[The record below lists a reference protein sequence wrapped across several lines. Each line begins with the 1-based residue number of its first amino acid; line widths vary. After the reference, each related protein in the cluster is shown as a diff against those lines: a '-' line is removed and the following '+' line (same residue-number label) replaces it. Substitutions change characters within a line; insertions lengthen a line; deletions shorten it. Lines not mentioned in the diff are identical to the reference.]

1 MFASN
6 TPMAGLSPFQRI
18 QGKILDAAS
27 CVKSSAMPTSPPKT
41 CSTYCGK
48 IGTMSNPQ
56 SKIVLITG
64 AAGGIGRATVT
75 LFAEKG
81 WRVIGVD
88 RSLFGENF
96 PSNGLFI
103 QSDISDPAALE
114 AIFRQARAFTDCL
127 DVLVNN
133 AALQIAKPLLDTSV
147 EEWDAVMA
155 SNLRSVF
162 LSAKLAYPLFK
173 AVGGGAII
181 NVSSVHA
188 VQTSANI
195 AAYAASKG
203 GLLALTRAMAIEFA
217 PDNIRVNAI
226 LPGAVDTP
234 MLRAGLGRGH
244 VEGDGD
250 IMERLDNLARKTVS
264 GKVGKPEEI
273 AHAIYFLA
281 DDTQSSFMTGQSM
294 IVDGGAT
301 ARLST
306 E

>member
-1 MFASN
+1 
-6 TPMAGLSPFQRI
+6 
-18 QGKILDAAS
+18 
-27 CVKSSAMPTSPPKT
+27 
-41 CSTYCGK
+41 
-48 IGTMSNPQ
+48 MSEHTAL
-56 SKIVLITG
+56 VTG
-64 AAGGIGRATVT
+64 AAGGIGRATVS
-75 LFAEKG
+75 LFTEKG

-88 RSLFGENF
+88 RADFGENF
-96 PSNGLFI
+96 PQNGLFI
-103 QSDISDPAALE
+103 QSDISRPEDMQ
-114 AIFRQARAFTDCL
+114 AIFEKAHAFTESL
-127 DVLVNN
+127 DALINN
-133 AALQIAKPLLDTSV
+133 AALQVAKPLVETTV
-147 EEWDAVMA
+147 EEWDTVMA

-162 LSAKLAYPLFK
+162 LGVKLAYPLLNAGTGA
-173 AVGGGAII
+173 AVV

-188 VQTSANI
+188 IQTSANI

-244 VEGDGD
+244 VGQGDVQ
-250 IMERLDNLARKTVS
+250 ERLDNLARKTVS

-281 DDTQSSFMTGQSM
+281 DNEQSSFMTGQALV
-294 IVDGGAT
+294 VDGGAT

>member
-1 MFASN
+1 MKEER
-6 TPMAGLSPFQRI
+6 T
-18 QGKILDAAS
+18 
-27 CVKSSAMPTSPPKT
+27 
-41 CSTYCGK
+41 
-48 IGTMSNPQ
+48 
-56 SKIVLITG
+56 VLITG
-64 AAGGIGRATVT
+64 AAGGIGRATAS
-75 LFAEKG
+75 LFSDKG

-88 RSLFGENF
+88 RSEFGNDF
-96 PSNGLFI
+96 PKNGLFI
-103 QSDISDPAALE
+103 QSDISRAEDMQ
-114 AIFRQARAFTDCL
+114 AIFEKAHQFTESL
-127 DVLVNN
+127 DALVNN
-133 AALQIAKPLLDTSV
+133 AAMQVAKPIIETSV

-162 LSAKLAYPLFK
+162 LGVKLAYPLLK
-173 AVGGGAII
+173 TNGGAVV

-188 VQTSANI
+188 IQTSANI

-244 VEGDGD
+244 VGHGDVQ
-250 IMERLDNLARKTVS
+250 ERLDNLARKTVS
-264 GKVGKPEEI
+264 GKVGTPEEI

-281 DDTQSSFMTGQSM
+281 DNEQSSFMTGQALV
-294 IVDGGAT
+294 VDGGAT

>member
-1 MFASN
+1 M
-6 TPMAGLSPFQRI
+6 
-18 QGKILDAAS
+18 KIN
-27 CVKSSAMPTSPPKT
+27 KT
-41 CSTYCGK
+41 
-48 IGTMSNPQ
+48 
-56 SKIVLITG
+56 VLITG
-64 AAGGIGRATVT
+64 AAGGIGRATLSFFT
-75 LFAEKG
+75 GKG

-88 RSLFGENF
+88 RNEFGEGF

-103 QSDISDPAALE
+103 RSDISRPEDMQ
-114 AIFRQARAFTDCL
+114 AIFEQAHAFTDVL
-127 DVLVNN
+127 DVLINN
-133 AALQIAKPLLDTSV
+133 AAMQVAKPLVETTV

-162 LSAKLAYPLFK
+162 LGVKLAYPLLK
-173 AVGGGAII
+173 ANGGAVV

-188 VQTSANI
+188 IQTSANI

-244 VEGDGD
+244 VGHGD
-250 IMERLDNLARKTVS
+250 IQERLDNLARKTVS
-264 GKVGKPEEI
+264 GKVGTPEEI

-281 DDTQSSFMTGQSM
+281 DNEQSSFMTGQALV
-294 IVDGGAT
+294 VDGGAT

>member
-1 MFASN
+1 MTTTN
-6 TPMAGLSPFQRI
+6 TN
-18 QGKILDAAS
+18 
-27 CVKSSAMPTSPPKT
+27 KT
-41 CSTYCGK
+41 
-48 IGTMSNPQ
+48 
-56 SKIVLITG
+56 VLITG
-64 AAGGIGRATVT
+64 AAGGIGRATVD
-75 LFAEKG
+75 LFASSG

-88 RSLFGENF
+88 RSTFGPGF
-96 PSNGLFI
+96 PRDGFFI
-103 QSDISDPAALE
+103 QSDISEPVSLE
-114 AIFRQARAFTDCL
+114 AIFQQVQAFSGEL
-127 DVLVNN
+127 NGLINN
-133 AALQIAKPLLDTSV
+133 AALQIAKPLLETSV

-173 AVGGGAII
+173 AAGRGAIVNI
-181 NVSSVHA
+181 SSVHA

-217 PDNIRVNAI
+217 ADNIRVNAI

-234 MLRAGLGRGH
+234 MLRAGLNREQ
-244 VEGDGD
+244 VTGDD
-250 IMERLDNLARKTVS
+250 IHTRLENLAGKTVN
-264 GKVGKPEEI
+264 GRIGTPQEI

-281 DDTQSSFMTGQSM
+281 DETQSSFMTGQAL